1 MWVEYRPP
9 LLRETSKWYGPAT
22 QLCLL
27 FTGIGR
33 LNSSSLM
40 SSTRIFTSFSS
51 LCLPGIAGIIDALLM
66 KDRFNSEILI
76 WGWHGYLYIIGELKG
91 RKFDFHQNIKELI
104 FLFLVLLVSPDLSLS
119 ISTESRTP
127 GLDVFL
133 KNKKE
138 NQSRHLGKNDVT
150 WFYL

>member
-1 MWVEYRPP
+1 M
-9 LLRETSKWYGPAT
+9 
-22 QLCLL
+22 
-27 FTGIGR
+27 
-33 LNSSSLM
+33 
-40 SSTRIFTSFSS
+40 
-51 LCLPGIAGIIDALLM
+51 
-66 KDRFNSEILI
+66 
-76 WGWHGYLYIIGELKG
+76 YIIGELKG

-133 KNKKE
+133 KNEKE

-150 WFYL
+150 